1 VAEWLNVHELGA
13 KGDGVTDDTP
23 VLRSAIAAHRVVYLP
38 TGNYRVTGPLSLQPG
53 TVLLGLN
60 PGSTQIVLADS
71 APAFAGAG
79 APIGVVTAPR
89 GGRNQVVGLG
99 IATGLNNPRAIG
111 LVWMAGADSC
121 LDDVSFPGRARPVSL
136 PRNGPPPARPFSR
149 SPLAPPSE
157 NRAVDLLV
165 TNGGG
170 GIFRGNWPHGVDAR
184 VGLRVENT
192 TTPSRIYQMSVEHH
206 HEVEAQFDRVKNWEV
221 YAFQTEEENPAGAH
235 AYALDLQDSADLLFA
250 NTYLYRVS
258 RNVLPKTSAIH
269 IRRSADI
276 RFAGVKV
283 FSQTRL
289 AFDNAIVDEDT
300 AASIRAHF
308 FTEWATAENVGR
320 AGTPLPATRGAES
333 APYRQGHTGN
343 LEKLATGV
351 SNASGL
357 AVSTTGDVFFTDA
370 INHAV
375 YRWDPTTRRA
385 EKWAEVPGQP
395 MALAF
400 VPPHHL
406 LAVAFEKAVY
416 ALRTDERVPP
426 EKVAETADPLP
437 DTRLLLPVGLH
448 NELSVLHDLLQHRG
462 YVYRRGSNTAII
474 RVLPDEP
481 RGWYYAPGT
490 KTALLAGGTWRPNLQ
505 SSQFA
510 EVRADEPVYL
520 TSEDDGRTYVGRWD
534 GNRGLATTVFAE
546 RGGNSV
552 VSDAAGNVY
561 LASGH
566 VWIYDRTGKQAGCLE
581 VPERPS
587 SLAFAGPD
595 RRTLFIAA
603 RSSLYAIETK

>member
-1 VAEWLNVHELGA
+1 
-13 KGDGVTDDTP
+13 
-23 VLRSAIAAHRVVYLP
+23 
-38 TGNYRVTGPLSLQPG
+38 
-53 TVLLGLN
+53 
-60 PGSTQIVLADS
+60 VLAES
-71 APAFAGAG
+71 AQAFAGTG

-89 GGRNQVVGLG
+89 GGRNHVVGLG

-111 LVWMAGADSC
+111 VVWMAGADSC
-121 LDDVSFPGRARPVSL
+121 LDDVSFPGRARPISL
-136 PRNGPPPARPFSR
+136 PRNGPPPVGPGPRPGF
-149 SPLAPPSE
+149 APPSE

-192 TTPSRIYQMSVEHH
+192 ATPSRVYQISVEHH

-221 YAFQTEEENPAGAH
+221 YALQTEEENPAGAR

-258 RNVLPKTSAIH
+258 RNVLPKTSAIQ

-308 FTEWATAENVGR
+308 FTTWFKRRPSPGSA
-320 AGTPLPATRGAES
+320 AGL
-333 APYRQGHTGN
+333 GHTAPEPRASAAPSGKTAAAI
-343 LEKLATGV
+343 EKLATGF

-375 YRWDPTTRRA
+375 YRWDPTTRRT
-385 EKWAEVPGQP
+385 EKWAEFPGQP

-400 VPPHHL
+400 VPPNRV
-406 LAVAFEKAVY
+406 LAVASEKAVY

-426 EKVAETADPLP
+426 EKVAETADALP

-474 RVLPDEP
+474 RAVPDEP

-490 KTALLAGGTWRPNLQ
+490 KTALLAGGTWRPDLQ
-505 SSQFA
+505 SCQFA
-510 EVRADEPVYL
+510 EVRAGEPVYL
-520 TSEDDGRTYVGRWD
+520 TSEDDGRTYVGTWD
-534 GNRGLATTVFAE
+534 GNRGLATSVFAE

-561 LASGH
+561 LASGQ
-566 VWIYDRTGKQAGCLE
+566 VWIYDRMGKQIGCLD

-587 SLAFAGPD
+587 SLAFAGLD